1 LQLLAFDGNRTDS
14 QNNVLYP
21 EQTCGLVACSGA
33 SVLTCGAE
41 IDDVNYTNQTYFSDK
56 LTLSGSFSSDKIVPL
71 TIEGKGNYFP
81 ETFGLQFSINKDG
94 ERYFYSMRCLRMV
107 QSLN

>member
-1 LQLLAFDGNRTDS
+1 LQLIAFDGNRTDS
-14 QNNVLYP
+14 QDNVLYP

-41 IDDVNYTNQTYFSDK
+41 IDDVKYTNQTYFTDK
-56 LTLSGSFSSDKIVPL
+56 LTLSGSFSSDKVVPL

-81 ETFGLQFSINKDG
+81 ETLGQQFSINENGD
-94 ERYFYSMRCLRMV
+94 RYFNS
-107 QSLN
+107 